1 MGAVIG
7 DTWRVDE
14 RLNSINADVA
24 AAADAW
30 LKDPLDAGI
39 YGRLV
44 AAVAERKMVL
54 RPTGAT
60 PVSTIEVPMV
70 ETAEPDEVMLTD
82 EDHGSVRPVSD
93 LLSGDPRAALE
104 RLRRGAR

>member
-1 MGAVIG
+1 MN
-7 DTWRVDE
+7 D
-14 RLNSINADVA
+14 RLTSIDGDVA

-30 LKDPLDAGI
+30 LNDPLDTGI

-44 AAVAERKMVL
+44 AAVGARRAALQTPDPAGVAPGGEVAAEV
-54 RPTGAT
+54 
-60 PVSTIEVPMV
+60 
-70 ETAEPDEVMLTD
+70 EPDEVHLTD
-82 EDHGSVRPVSD
+82 EDHRSVRPVSD